1 MNKEEFEYSFGEGQI
16 IFNMTSDKKYT
27 IINTFSQRRQ
37 TSEGTIVWTQ
47 HESILITLQPKKS
60 RSQVKSKL
68 TSLILYDIEFNV
80 NVFH

>member
-37 TSEGTIVWTQ
+37 TSEGTIV
-47 HESILITLQPKKS
+47 
-60 RSQVKSKL
+60 
-68 TSLILYDIEFNV
+68 
-80 NVFH
+80 